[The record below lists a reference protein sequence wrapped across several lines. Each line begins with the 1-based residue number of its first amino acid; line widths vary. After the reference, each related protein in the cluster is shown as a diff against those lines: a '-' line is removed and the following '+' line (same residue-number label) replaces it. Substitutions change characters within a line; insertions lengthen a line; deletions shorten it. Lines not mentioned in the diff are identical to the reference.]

1 MPAPVIAT
9 KLFIPPPRP
18 NGVARPRL
26 IARLNEGLSR
36 KLTLIS
42 APAGFGKTS
51 LAASWLASLAGI
63 ANGEVSIEKAE
74 QSTAHASLS
83 ILNSP
88 PKAAWLSLDEGDNDP
103 VRFLLY
109 LVAALQTV
117 VPTVGAG
124 VAASLQAPQPPPIE
138 ALLPLLLN
146 ELATLPQP
154 VVLVLDDY
162 HLLDARPIDQAL
174 ALLVEQGPPQLHL
187 VITTREDPPLPLA
200 RLRARGQL
208 TELRVSDLRFTASE
222 AAEFLKEA
230 MGLPLAAEHIAE
242 LEERTEGWVAG
253 LQLAA
258 LSLQGHEDV
267 RGFISAFAGDN
278 RYIGDYLVD
287 EVLQRQP
294 EPVRHFLLQTSILD
308 RLSGSLCDAVTH
320 QEGGST
326 RLEALHRGNFFLV
339 PLDEQRRWYRYHH
352 LFADVLQAHL
362 RAEQPDL
369 VPTLHQRA
377 SAWHAQ
383 HGSQTDAIRHALA
396 GEDFTRAAD
405 LIERAVPTVRRN
417 REEAALLGWLKA
429 LPDEVLHRRP
439 VLSAMFAQV
448 LLAIGTL
455 EGVEERLRAAEYWLE
470 APSATS
476 SPAGEPVVADKVA
489 FRDLPGAVAVARAG
503 LTLARGDI
511 AATMTYAR
519 RVLDLVPQ
527 DDHVSRGGAACFLGL
542 ACWAA
547 GDLEAAHQWYA
558 QGMAHLQQ
566 AGSIA
571 DAINGAV
578 TLAGIR
584 IAQGR
589 LREAMRAYQRGL
601 QLGTEQGEPVVRGT
615 ADMHVGMSE
624 LERERDDLDAA
635 TQHLL
640 RSKELGEHAGFAQ
653 NRYRWY
659 VAMARIKEAEGDLSG
674 AANLLDEAQRLSI
687 RDFSPNVRPI
697 GALKARVWL
706 AQGRLAEA
714 RDWAREQG
722 LSAQDE
728 LSYGREFEHITLA
741 RILLARG
748 QRDPAG
754 PSAGEA
760 LGLLQRLLEAAEAG
774 ERTGSVIE
782 ILILLSLAHQAYGD
796 IPAALAA
803 LTRALGLAE
812 PEGYVRLFADE
823 GPPMLH
829 LLRAVAARGLL
840 PDYTGTLLA
849 ACGAEQQPSAGEAP
863 LPHPLAAQPLVEPL
877 SQRELAVLRL
887 LRTELSGPEIA
898 RELVIGLSTVRTYT
912 KSIYSKLDVTS
923 RRAAV
928 KRATEL
934 GLI

>member
-1 MPAPVIAT
+1 LLYNTAMSSPVIAT
-9 KLFIPPPRP
+9 KLFIPLSRP
-18 NGVARPRL
+18 NAVLRADL
-26 IARLNEGLSR
+26 IARLNEGLPR

-51 LAASWLASLAGI
+51 LASAWIAGC
-63 ANGEVSIEKAE
+63 GR
-74 QSTAHASLS
+74 
-83 ILNSP
+83 P
-88 PKAAWLSLDEGDNDP
+88 AAWLSLDEGDNDP
-103 VRFLLY
+103 ARFLLY
-109 LVAALQTV
+109 LIAALQTV
-117 VPTVGAG
+117 APTLGAA
-124 VAASLQAPQPPPIE
+124 VAISLQAPQPPPIE
-138 ALLPLLLN
+138 ALLPLLFN
-146 ELATLPQP
+146 ELAVLPQP

-162 HLLDARPIDQAL
+162 HLLDARPIDRAL

-187 VITTREDPPLPLA
+187 VIATREDPPLPLA

-222 AAEFLKEA
+222 AAEFLNQA
-230 MGLPLAAEHIAE
+230 MGLSLSAEHVAA
-242 LEERTEGWVAG
+242 LEQCTEGWIAG

-258 LSLQGHEDV
+258 LSLQGHQNV

-294 EPVRHFLLQTSILD
+294 ELVRRFLLQTSILD
-308 RLSGSLCDAVTH
+308 RLSGSLCDAVTN
-320 QEGGST
+320 QEGGSA

-362 RAEQPDL
+362 RAEQPDQ
-369 VPTLHQRA
+369 VAILHQRA
-377 SAWHAQ
+377 SAWHEQ
-383 HGSQTDAIRHALA
+383 HGSQADVIRHALA

-405 LIERAVPTVRRN
+405 LVERAVPMVRRR
-417 REEAALLGWLKA
+417 REEAALLGWLQE
-429 LPDEVLHRRP
+429 LPDKVLRRRP

-448 LLAIGTL
+448 ILASGRL
-455 EGVEERLRAAEYWLE
+455 EGVEERLLAAEYWLE
-470 APSATS
+470 NS
-476 SPAGEPVVADKVA
+476 SDTGPRAGEPVVVDEAA
-489 FRDLPGAVAVARAG
+489 FRDLPGAIAVARAG
-503 LTLARGDI
+503 LALAQGDI
-511 AATMTYAR
+511 ATTMSYAR

-542 ACWAA
+542 AYWAA
-547 GDLEAAHQWYA
+547 GDLDAAHHWYA
-558 QGMAHLQQ
+558 QGMAHLQK

-589 LREAMRAYQRGL
+589 LREAMRTYERGV

-624 LERERDDLDAA
+624 LKREQNELDAA

-640 RSKELGEHAGFAQ
+640 RSKELGEHAGFVQ

-659 VAMARIKEAEGDLSG
+659 VAMARIKEAEGELDG
-674 AANLLDEAQRLSI
+674 AVDLLDEAQRLYMS
-687 RDFSPNVRPI
+687 DFSPNVRPI
-697 GALKARVWL
+697 AALKARVWL
-706 AQGRLAEA
+706 AQGRLADA
-714 RDWAREQG
+714 LDWAREQG

-728 LSYGREFEHITLA
+728 LSYRREFEHITLA
-741 RILLARG
+741 RVLLASA

-754 PSAGEA
+754 PSTGEA

-782 ILILLSLAHQAYGD
+782 ILVLLALAHQAQGD
-796 IPAALAA
+796 IAAALTA
-803 LTRALGLAE
+803 LTRALRLAE
-812 PEGYVRLFADE
+812 REGYVRLFADE
-823 GPPMLH
+823 GLPMMH
-829 LLRAVAARGLL
+829 LLREAAARGIL
-840 PDYTGTLLA
+840 PDYTGTLLV
-849 ACGAEQQPSAGEAP
+849 ACGVEEQAGAGMPP
-863 LPHPLAAQPLVEPL
+863 LSSSPASQPLIEPL

-928 KRATEL
+928 KRAAEL